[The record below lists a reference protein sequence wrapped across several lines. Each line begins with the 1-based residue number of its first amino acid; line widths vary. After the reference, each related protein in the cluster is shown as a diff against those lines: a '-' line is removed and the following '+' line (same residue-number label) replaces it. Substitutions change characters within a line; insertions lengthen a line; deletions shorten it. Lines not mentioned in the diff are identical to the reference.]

1 MTSKTCE
8 LLHGQV
14 ALFKQWASAKP
25 AGSFSSEYGEWECDY
40 PDWHSLWAAAA
51 SVIQSVPSHLWTDDC
66 SDDLLYAI
74 ARDNETE
81 YIAEQLSGKGEG
93 LLKLARLSVGS
104 SEPEAKWQLAVLL
117 GQLSSDK
124 TSAEALLLILVNDE
138 DEYVSRRALLALGAL
153 KSLHAES
160 LAEKAWLS
168 GHEYQRIA
176 ALWVLKD
183 IASSKLA
190 EYVLLAGEDGRKYLV
205 NNAREIQRN
214 L

>member
-1 MTSKTCE
+1 MAA
-8 LLHGQV
+8 GG
-14 ALFKQWASAKP
+14 SA
-25 AGSFSSEYGEWECDY
+25 W
-40 PDWHSLWAAAA
+40 
-51 SVIQSVPSHLWTDDC
+51 
-66 SDDLLYAI
+66 
-74 ARDNETE
+74 
-81 YIAEQLSGKGEG
+81 
-93 LLKLARLSVGS
+93 
-104 SEPEAKWQLAVLL
+104 
-117 GQLSSDK
+117 QLSSDK